1 MCCRD
6 VRLFLNS
13 VEHNLDLI
21 KNAGIEAAK
30 TQEETENEIVLTI
43 RIPKKAG

>member
-1 MCCRD
+1 M
-6 VRLFLNS
+6 RLFLNT

-21 KNAGIEAAK
+21 KNAGIEANK
-30 TQEETENEIVLTI
+30 IQEETEDEIVLTI